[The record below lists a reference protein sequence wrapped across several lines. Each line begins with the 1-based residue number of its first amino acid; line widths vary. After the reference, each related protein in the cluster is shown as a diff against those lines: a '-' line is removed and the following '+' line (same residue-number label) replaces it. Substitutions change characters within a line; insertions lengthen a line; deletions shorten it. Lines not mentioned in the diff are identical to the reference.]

1 MSAPLRLL
9 AAALL
14 FSTGGAA
21 IKATTLTAWQVASF
35 RSGTAGAAILL
46 LVPEARRHWTWRAP
60 LVGLSYAAVLVCFV
74 LATKL
79 TTAANAIFLQATA
92 PLYLMLFGPWLLG
105 ERIRR
110 AEAALLGAVALGM
123 ALFFLAD
130 QAPVGTAPDPARG
143 NLLAAGAGL
152 FWALT
157 ITGLRSM
164 PGHSITA
171 VACGN
176 LIAFLGTLPA
186 ALPVGRAGPADWLV
200 IGYLGVFQIGLAYR
214 LLTTAVEQVPALE
227 ASLLLMLEPALNPV
241 WAWILHGERP
251 GGTAIAGGALILGAT
266 FGRALAGEA
275 RR

>member
-1 MSAPLRLL
+1 MRLV

-21 IKATTLTAWQVASF
+21 IKATTLTGWQVAAF
-35 RSGTAGAAILL
+35 RSGTAALAILL
-46 LVPEARRHWTWRAP
+46 LVPEARQRWTRQVG
-60 LVGLSYAAVLVCFV
+60 LVGLIYAMVLVCFV

-79 TTAANAIFLQATA
+79 TTAANAIFLQATG
-92 PLYLMLFGPWLLG
+92 PLYLLLLGPWLLR
-105 ERIRR
+105 ERVRR
-110 AEAALLGAVALGM
+110 VEVALTGAVALGM

-130 QAPVGTAPDPARG
+130 QTPLATAPDPARG
-143 NLLAAGAGL
+143 NVFAACAGF

-157 ITGLRSM
+157 IAGLRSM

-176 LIAFLGTLPA
+176 LFAFLGALPA
-186 ALPVGRAGPADWLV
+186 ALPVERAGVGDWLA

-251 GGTAIAGGALILGAT
+251 GGLAMAGGALILGAT
-266 FGRALAGEA
+266 LARVLVREA
-275 RR
+275 